1 MKGRVYRSCVGS
13 AMVYGGETWVL
24 RKEEE
29 GVLQRTEMAMVRM
42 MCGVRLGDRKRSE
55 VLMQMLEL
63 DVDVILVT
71 LVRRSRLWWYGHLL
85 RKEE

>member
-1 MKGRVYRSCVGS
+1 M
-13 AMVYGGETWVL
+13 

-29 GVLQRTEMAMVRM
+29 GVLQKTERAMGRM

-63 DVDVILVT
+63 DVDVAT
-71 LVRRSRLWWYGHLL
+71 LVRRSRL
-85 RKEE
+85 R